1 MIVTCA
7 GDPITVS
14 NNFDRLVIVTC
25 AADPVTVSLGDGTIA
40 SFCDVCFIVTT
51 ILLCEHIAGCA

>member
-25 AADPVTVSLGDGTIA
+25 AGDPITVLVTALTDW
-40 SFCDVCFIVTT
+40 
-51 ILLCEHIAGCA
+51 